1 MTEAPLNHQQD
12 ETMQRM
18 VERLAERLK
27 SAPDPQG
34 WLILTRSYL
43 TLGEKENATAA
54 IKDGRRTL
62 ADEPDKLAQFNGALK
77 QFNINE

>member
-1 MTEAPLNHQQD
+1 
-12 ETMQRM
+12 M

-27 SAPDPQG
+27 SASDPQG
-34 WLILTRSYL
+34 WLMLTRSYL
-43 TLGEKENATAA
+43 ILGEKEKASAA

-62 ADEPDKLAQFNGALK
+62 ADDPGKLAQFNDALK

>member
-1 MTEAPLNHQQD
+1 
-12 ETMQRM
+12 MQSM
-18 VERLAERLK
+18 VERLAGRLK

-34 WLILTRSYL
+34 WLMLTRSYL
-43 TLGEKENATAA
+43 VLGEKDKATAA

-62 ADEPDKLAQFNGALK
+62 ADEPDKLAQFNNALK